1 MWVRRV
7 LYGVALMTHDF
18 FGLFGLPVDFDI
30 DKTALKAAFLQLQ
43 KQHHPDNSDEKLV
56 AEQNT
61 ALINHAYTTLNRD
74 DSRAVYL
81 LEMRDVSFDSDKSI
95 ADESFLM
102 QMMAHRMD
110 LEDAVIQNDLLAI
123 KQISSEVSTLMANI
137 ADEFHQDYQ
146 RGDWPSAQTQA
157 QKLKFLA
164 NLQDDVLEQLHRT
177 PDETDDD
184 LYV

>member
-1 MWVRRV
+1 MRLRRV

-18 FGLFGLPVDFDI
+18 FGLFGLPVDFGI

-102 QMMAHRMD
+102 QMMTHRMD
-110 LEDAVIQNDLLAI
+110 LEDAVMDHDLPKI
-123 KQISSEVSTLMANI
+123 KQIGNEVSTLMTTIAAN
-137 ADEFHQDYQ
+137 FHHDYQ
-146 RGDWPSAQTQA
+146 HRDWLSAQTQA

-164 NLQDDVLEQLHRT
+164 NLHDDVTKQLHHQ
-177 PDETDDD
+177 PDEADDD